1 MESLIE
7 EKEEECISLLSAETI
22 SLITLSLIDGVG
34 SAITQKLL
42 DFFGSAEAALA
53 ASYQELSQVM
63 GLTPNLCRKIVNQ
76 RDKVPLSEELKLI
89 EKHAC
94 KVITIRDEAYPE
106 RLRTIFDPPQILYVK
121 GELLPQDSTAISVV
135 GSRRATN
142 YGKSI
147 CEQLSRQLAANG
159 FTIVSGFARGIDS
172 IAHREALAVGGR
184 TIAVMGNGLSFIYP
198 AENEKLMTEITASGA
213 CISEFPMS
221 VPPMGT
227 NFPRRNR
234 VISGVSLGTLVI
246 EASEKSGSLITA
258 RLAVEQ
264 GREVFAVP
272 GEVSSKMSKGVHNLI
287 KQGAAL
293 VETVEDII
301 ECLSIDIPETPSE
314 AQRLQLQPT
323 TEIEKLPD
331 IKLGDEE
338 QIVWDVLAHTPTHID
353 EITRLSDLTSSKV
366 SSTLVMLELK
376 GIVQQLPGKMFARK
390 MAQRF

>member
-1 MESLIE
+1 
-7 EKEEECISLLSAETI
+7 LLSTETI
-22 SLITLSLIDGVG
+22 NLITLSLIDGVG
-34 SAITQKLL
+34 SAIIQKLIG
-42 DFFGSAEAALA
+42 FFGSAEEALA
-53 ASYQELSQVM
+53 ASYQKLSQVM
-63 GLTPNLCRKIVNQ
+63 GLTPDLCRKIVDQ
-76 RDKVPLSEELKLI
+76 RNKVLLSEELKLI

-94 KVITIRDEAYPE
+94 KVITIHDEAYPQ
-106 RLRTIFDPPQILYVK
+106 RLRTIFDSPQILYIK
-121 GELLPQDSTAISVV
+121 GELLPQDSMAISVV

-142 YGKSI
+142 YGKNA
-147 CEQLSRQLAANG
+147 CDQLSRQLAANG

-172 IAHREALAVGGR
+172 IAHRGALEAGGR
-184 TIAVMGNGLSFIYP
+184 TIAVMGNGLSFVYP
-198 AENEKLMTEITASGA
+198 AENAKLMEEIAASGA

-221 VPPMGT
+221 VPPMAT

-234 VISGVSLGTLVI
+234 VISGLSVGTLVI

-258 RLAVEQ
+258 RLAAEQ

-272 GEVSSKMSKGVHNLI
+272 GEVFSKMSQGTHNLI

-301 ECLSIDIPETPSE
+301 DALSLDIPRAPETKAAP
-314 AQRLQLQPT
+314 
-323 TEIEKLPD
+323 EIEKPPD

-338 QIVWDVLAHTPTHID
+338 QAVWDVLTQTPMHID
-353 EITRLSDLTSSKV
+353 DIARLSNLTASKV

-376 GIVQQLPGKMFARK
+376 GIVQQLPGKMFTRK